1 MKMKT
6 RFQLLITLV
15 LLTISQVSIGQSKND
30 VRLKQLPVLIQ
41 KAVDGEDFQ
50 KAADLK
56 KEEGLRFDMK
66 KALYDEDY
74 AKAAQ
79 LSNQIKMTS
88 GEGTS
93 NKITSLEKELDQA
106 INSEDYGRASQIK
119 KQIEA
124 LKNGSSSNQTISAT
138 QIVSGNIL
146 DQLEFINQ
154 VYYYDKSEGRA
165 IPLEKGKPEIKSST
179 KAVPGYAQ
187 STSYY
192 VIDGVRS
199 PVRFSGV
206 AGHSFIVKTTPG
218 VDPSDTFRL
227 VKFEI
232 LGRKTPQRHMAA
244 FTATGSGWGWGSGG
258 SSGQISKFDVPI
270 EFKKIENGVYEI
282 ILQQSLEKAEY
293 TFYLPNK
300 MYAFGIN

>member
-1 MKMKT
+1 MNT
-6 RFQLLITLV
+6 RIQLLLILV
-15 LLTISQVSIGQSKND
+15 LLIVSQVSFGQSKND
-30 VRLKQLPVLIQ
+30 ARLKQLPSLIQ
-41 KAVDGEDFQ
+41 KAVDSEDFQ

-56 KEEGLRFDMK
+56 NEKKLRLDMK
-66 KALYDEDY
+66 NALYDEDY

-79 LSNQIKMTS
+79 LKNQISMIS
-88 GEGTS
+88 GEGNS
-93 NKITSLEKELDQA
+93 NKIASLEKELDQA

-119 KQIEA
+119 NQIEA
-124 LKNGSSSNQTISAT
+124 LKNGSSSSQSISTT
-138 QIVSGNIL
+138 QVVSGDIL

-154 VYYYDKSEGRA
+154 VYYYEKSSGRA
-165 IPLEKGKPEIKSST
+165 VPLEKGKPEAKSST

-187 STSYY
+187 STTYY

-199 PVRFSGV
+199 SVRFSG
-206 AGHSFIVKTTPG
+206 ASGHSFIVKTTPG

-232 LGRKTPQRHMAA
+232 LGRNNPQRHMAA